1 MIARPAALSSF
12 LLTLANPA
20 LAHMG
25 DHSRF
30 ALPEMAAHLLEWD
43 HLFFL
48 GLAGV
53 IGIMAFRA
61 GRRLEARRIHFNRR
75 RD

>member
-1 MIARPAALSSF
+1 MLARTAALSSS
-12 LLTLANPA
+12 LLTLASPA

-25 DHSRF
+25 DHSHF
-30 ALPEMAAHLLEWD
+30 ALAEMAAHLLEWD

-48 GLAGV
+48 ALAGV
-53 IGIMAFRA
+53 IGIMASRA
-61 GRRLEARRIHFNRR
+61 GRRLEARRIRFNRR